1 MVKIPDKGHAKL
13 SDGPA
18 AEIAPAIVGASRALV
33 AALMARVAARGFEGM
48 TPAFAALIPLL
59 DARGARPSV
68 LAQQAG
74 VSKQAMSQLIREI
87 EARGYIEQVPDPTDT
102 RAKIVRLN
110 KRGVALRQ
118 TCAVVRQE
126 LQALAKTAFGEKRV
140 AALRRD
146 LTQLVALLEEA
157 RRK

>member
-1 MVKIPDKGHAKL
+1 MVKKLDGSHANLNNAAKP
-13 SDGPA
+13 SD
-18 AEIAPAIVGASRALV
+18 IAPAIGAASRAMI
-33 AALMARVAARGFEGM
+33 AAMMARLAARGFDGM

-87 EARGYIEQVPDPTDT
+87 ETRGYIEQVPDPTDT

-110 KRGVALRQ
+110 KRGVALREA
-118 TCAVVRQE
+118 CVVARQE
-126 LQALAKTAFGEKRV
+126 LQALAKKTLGQSRV
-140 AALRRD
+140 AALQRD
-146 LTQLVALLEEA
+146 LLRLAAALSEPQ
-157 RRK
+157 